1 MKQSWF
7 AEAKLGIFAR
17 WGISSVRAIPHPR
30 TSAPR
35 QISYLEYMEQLDGFT
50 AARYNPEAWAELFAA
65 TGAKYA
71 VMTAKDHDGV
81 ALWDTAFTELSVTTA
96 TPAGR
101 DLIRPFTQAL
111 RRRGLRAGLHFSHQD
126 GHLASQT
133 TARPSQL
140 HRPATQSGPAAPQ
153 SQHDVG
159 RQARTQRARMVDRR
173 QIRELVENYQ
183 PDLLRF
189 DSTQEHGQER
199 LWADQ
204 LPDIIPALGHEAVV
218 IGRRDTDRGRDT
230 PELSTPIIPPDGPW
244 ELCYPLGGISGHHP
258 ATAHRPTVHELIR
271 VFADTI
277 ASGGNLLLE
286 TSPRGDGT
294 IPPEH
299 TAQLTALGK
308 WVRRN
313 HEAIYTT
320 TGVPYGHFDGPST
333 LAKDRR
339 TLYLICTQTPHG
351 FIELRG
357 LRNTIRRISVL
368 STGAALPYHVNNGLP
383 DWGIPRIIRIK
394 PPSAPNVVA
403 VELNGELGLH
413 QSHGITG

>member
-1 MKQSWF
+1 MTQSWF

-30 TSAPR
+30 TSAPG

-50 AARYNPEAWAELFAA
+50 AARYNPDAWAELFAT

-101 DLIRPFTQAL
+101 DLVRPFTQAL
-111 RRRGLRAGLHFSHQD
+111 RRRGLRVGLHFSHQD
-126 GHLASQT
+126 GNHVPQT
-133 TARPSQL
+133 AARPSQL
-140 HRPATQSGPAAPQ
+140 DPPEAQSPPAR
-153 SQHDVG
+153 QH
-159 RQARTQRARMVDRR
+159 RARRVDRR

-189 DSTQEHGQER
+189 DGTQEHGQER
-199 LWADQ
+199 LWADE
-204 LPDIIPALGHEAVV
+204 LPGMIPALGPEAVV
-218 IGRRDTDRGRDT
+218 IRRQGGDRDRDTT
-230 PELSTPIIPPDGPW
+230 ELSTPIIPSDGAW
-244 ELCYPLGGISGHHP
+244 ELCYPLGDPNGHHP
-258 ATAHRPTVHELIR
+258 ATTHRPPVRDLIR

-277 ASGGNLLLE
+277 AGGGNLLLE
-286 TSPRGDGT
+286 TKPRGDGT
-294 IPPEH
+294 IPPQH
-299 TAQLTALGK
+299 TAQLNTLGQ

-313 HEAIYTT
+313 HDAIYTT
-320 TGVPYGHFDGPST
+320 TGLPYGHFDGPST
-333 LAKDRR
+333 LSKDCR

-351 FIELRG
+351 LIELRG

-368 STGAALPYHVNNGLP
+368 STGAALPYHVTNGLP
-383 DWGIPRIIRIK
+383 GWGIPRIIRIK
-394 PPSAPNVVA
+394 PPPVPNVLA
-403 VELNGELGLH
+403 LELNGELELH
-413 QSHGITG
+413 QGHGITG